1 MIPYNGRLAFRVART
16 VLAFSSLLYYG
27 GTEGWHITW
36 VIAVLTAYAVYALG
50 ALPEIRFDSSLRAAI
65 GLVVDAAYFGVWCWV
80 APSSWVPAFA
90 AGYLL
95 ASAAILHDFTR
106 MVSVALAALAMA
118 LVLPPPGATSIIWA
132 TAAVSVVAGSLAVF
146 KRYLEGRMSSTLR
159 ANVIIRSQSQG
170 AREAERQRIAADFH
184 DGPLQSFISF
194 QMRLEIIKKLMGRD
208 TEVALGELIQLQQ
221 LCQHQVTELRD
232 FVRSMRPA
240 DEGMSLN
247 ASIGRMV
254 DLFQRDSGISS
265 TYVAGEFHDPPETEV
280 SLELLQIVRE
290 ALNNIQKHSGASRVA
305 VSSTRKE
312 ERLEVVVEDNGA
324 GLPFSG
330 TFSLE
335 ELELLHLGPVSIR
348 RRVRML
354 GGDLVITSTPTHGAK
369 LEIRVP
375 L

>member
-1 MIPYNGRLAFRVART
+1 MVPYKGRLAFRVART
-16 VLAFSSLLYYG
+16 VLAFSALLYYG
-27 GTEGWHITW
+27 FTAGWHLTW
-36 VIAVLTAYAVYALG
+36 VVAVLAAYAVYALG
-50 ALPEIRFDSSLRAAI
+50 ALPEIRFDSPMRAAV
-65 GLVVDAAYFGVWCWV
+65 GLVIDAAYFGVWCWV
-80 APSSWVPAFA
+80 APASWATALA

-95 ASAAILHDFTR
+95 ASAAVLHDITR
-106 MVSVALAALAMA
+106 TVSAILAALAMV
-118 LVLPPPGATSIIWA
+118 LVLPPPGAASIIW
-132 TAAVSVVAGSLAVF
+132 TTLAVSVVAASLAVF
-146 KRYLEGRMSSTLR
+146 KRYMEGRMSTTLR
-159 ANVIIRSQSQG
+159 ANVVVRSQAEG

-194 QMRLEIIKKLMGRD
+194 QMRLEIIKKLIGRD
-208 TEVALGELIQLQQ
+208 VQVALNELIQLQE
-221 LCQHQVTELRD
+221 LCQHQVSELRD

-247 ASIGRMV
+247 ASLGRMV

-305 VSSTRKE
+305 LSAVRKDE
-312 ERLEVVVEDNGA
+312 GLEVVIEDNGA

-335 ELELLHLGPVSIR
+335 ELELLHLGPLSIR

-354 GGDLVITSTPTHGAK
+354 SGDLVISSNPGHGAK

>member
-1 MIPYNGRLAFRVART
+1 MVPYKGRLVLRVVRT
-16 VLAFSSLLYYG
+16 VLAFLALLYYG
-27 GTEGWHITW
+27 FTAGWHLTW
-36 VIAVLTAYAVYALG
+36 VITVLAAYAVYALG
-50 ALPEIRFDSSLRAAI
+50 ALPEIRFDSPMRAAI
-65 GLVVDAAYFGVWCWV
+65 GLVIDAAYFGVWCWV
-80 APSSWVPAFA
+80 EPTSWVPALA
-90 AGYLL
+90 VGYLM
-95 ASAAILHDFTR
+95 ASAAILHDITR
-106 MVSVALAALAMA
+106 TLSVGLAAFAMA
-118 LVLPPPGATSIIWA
+118 LVLPPPGAATIIW
-132 TAAVSVVAGSLAVF
+132 TTLAVSVMAASSALF
-146 KRYLEGRMSSTLR
+146 KRYLNGRMSSTLR
-159 ANVIIRSQSQG
+159 ANVVIRSQAQG

-208 TEVALGELIQLQQ
+208 VQVALNELVQLQE
-221 LCQHQVTELRD
+221 LCQHQVAELRD

-247 ASIGRMV
+247 ASMGRMV

-265 TYVAGEFHDPPETEV
+265 TYVAGDFHDPPETEM

-305 VSSTRKE
+305 LTAARKD
-312 ERLEVVVEDNGA
+312 ERLEVVVEDNGS

-335 ELELLHLGPVSIR
+335 ELELLHLGPQSIR

-354 GGDLVITSTPTHGAK
+354 GGDLVITSTPGHGAK
-369 LEIRVP
+369 VEIRVP

>member
-1 MIPYNGRLAFRVART
+1 MVPYRGRLAFRVART
-16 VLAFSSLLYYG
+16 VLGFSGLLWYG
-27 GTEGWHITW
+27 FTEGWHLTW

-50 ALPEIRFDSSLRAAI
+50 AIPEIRFDSSTRAAI
-65 GLVVDAAYFGVWCWV
+65 GLVVDAMYFGVWCWV
-80 APSSWVPAFA
+80 APSSWVPALA

-95 ASAAILHDFTR
+95 ASAAILHDFIRTC
-106 MVSVALAALAMA
+106 SVGLAALAMS
-118 LVLPPPGATSIIWA
+118 LVLPPPGAASIIWA
-132 TAAVSVVAGSLAVF
+132 TASVSVVAAALVIF
-146 KRYLEGRMSSTLR
+146 RRYLEGRMSSTLR

-194 QMRLEIIKKLMGRD
+194 QMRLEIIKKLMSRD
-208 TEVALGELIQLQQ
+208 VQVALGELVQLQQ
-221 LCQHQVTELRD
+221 LCQNQVTELRD

-240 DEGMSLN
+240 DDGMSLN

-265 TYVAGEFHDPPETEV
+265 TYLAGEFHDPSQTEV

-290 ALNNIQKHSGASRVA
+290 ALNNIQKHSGASRVV
-305 VSSTRKE
+305 VSSVRKDDK
-312 ERLEVVVEDNGA
+312 LEVTVEDNGS

-330 TFSLE
+330 TFSLD
-335 ELELLHLGPVSIR
+335 ELELLRLGPVSIR

-354 GGDLVITSTPTHGAK
+354 GGELSITSTPSQGAK